1 MMKLPIVVCLLIVAA
16 ITAYRDPNM
25 TVPDQVEIKSGE
37 TGRIEVTLEHNQT
50 TMWNVNVYVDTA
62 QIDPTFLQRLE
73 ISADEENPIDLGE
86 EISFGTP
93 VTATI
98 DITVEAN
105 SPAGEVRIPIVAAG
119 KKGPCLKGCEPFLM
133 QKSTTL
139 VIKRQDPKLALF
151 LPESSFEV
159 LQGEN
164 VTLTVQLRNYGASTA
179 FVEELDAVPDSQLT
193 YKMQDPPRQIEP
205 GTTQSTFMTV
215 FTENAT
221 PGAYLIQVKLVYR
234 DEIQNRFTDSKTVY
248 ITVVQERTEV
258 PTITPTPS
266 SSPTTPPVE
275 EPGISAQYQ
284 YFLAGMFTGGSSFG
298 IAVML
303 GLFLKKRRP
312 PK

>member
-1 MMKLPIVVCLLIVAA
+1 MLAA
-16 ITAYRDPNM
+16 VTAYRDPNM
-25 TVPDQVEIKSGE
+25 TVPDQVEIRSGE
-37 TGRIEVTLEHNQT
+37 TGQITVTLVHTQT
-50 TMWNVNVYVDTA
+50 TMWNIKVYVDTA
-62 QIDPTFLQRLE
+62 QIDSTFLQRLD
-73 ISADEENPIDLGE
+73 ISADEQNPIDLGE
-86 EISFGTP
+86 EISFGTE

-105 SPAGEVRIPIVAAG
+105 SPAGEVRIPIIAAG

-151 LPESSFEV
+151 LPESEFEV

-179 FVEELDAVPDSQLT
+179 FVEELNAAPDSRLT
-193 YKMQDPPRQIEP
+193 YKMQDPPRQVEAGI
-205 GTTQSTFMTV
+205 TQSTVMTV

-221 PGAYLIQVKLVYR
+221 PGKYLVQVKLVYR
-234 DEIQNRFTDSKTVY
+234 DEIQNKFTDSKTIY
-248 ITVVQERTEV
+248 ITVVEQKTE
-258 PTITPTPS
+258 PPSTTPPS
-266 SSPTTPPVE
+266 SSTPTETPSVV
-275 EPGISAQYQ
+275 EPGTPTEYQ
-284 YFLAGMFTGGSSFG
+284 YFLAGMFTGGGSFG
-298 IAVML
+298 VAVML

>member
-1 MMKLPIVVCLLIVAA
+1 MMKLPIVLCILIVYAL
-16 ITAYRDPNM
+16 TAYRDPNM
-25 TVPDQVEIKSGE
+25 TLPDQVEIKSGE
-37 TGRIEVTLEHNQT
+37 TGHITVTLEHNQT
-50 TMWNVNVYVDTA
+50 SMWNVKVYVDTS
-62 QIDPTFLQRLE
+62 QIDFTFLQRLN

-86 EISFGTP
+86 EITFGTE

-159 LQGEN
+159 LQGET
-164 VTLTVQLRNYGASTA
+164 VPVEVQLKNYGASTA
-179 FVEELDAVPDSQLT
+179 YVEKLDAVPDIQLT
-193 YKMQDPPRQIEP
+193 YQMQDPPRQIEP
-205 GTTQSTFMTV
+205 GTTQSTVMTV
-215 FTENAT
+215 FTENAP
-221 PGAYLIQVKLVYR
+221 PGTYLVQIKLAYK

-248 ITVVQERTEV
+248 ITVVEQKTLPPLSTV
-258 PTITPTPS
+258 PPS
-266 SSPTTPPVE
+266 LSPTEPPVE
-275 EPGISAQYQ
+275 DLNPTKYQ
-284 YFLAGMFTGGSSFG
+284 YFLAGMFTGGSSFCA
-298 IAVML
+298 AVML

>member
-1 MMKLPIVVCLLIVAA
+1 MKLPIVVCILIVAA

-37 TGRIEVTLEHNQT
+37 TGQITVTLEHNQT
-50 TMWNVNVYVDTA
+50 TMWDVKVYVDTA
-62 QIDPTFLQRLE
+62 QIDPTFLQRLK
-73 ISADEENPIDLGE
+73 ISADGQNPIDLGE
-86 EISFGTP
+86 EISFGIE

-159 LQGEN
+159 LQGEK
-164 VTLTVQLRNYGASTA
+164 VTLTVQLKNYGASTA
-179 FVEELDAVPDSQLT
+179 FIEKLDAVPDIQLT
-193 YKMQDPPRQIEP
+193 YQMQDPPRQIEP
-205 GTTQSTFMTV
+205 GTTQSTVMTV
-215 FTENAT
+215 FTENAP
-221 PGAYLIQVKLVYR
+221 PGAYLVQIKLVYR

-248 ITVVQERTEV
+248 ITVVEQKTL
-258 PTITPTPS
+258 PPPS
-266 SSPTTPPVE
+266 TAPPSLSPTEPPVE
-275 EPGISAQYQ
+275 ERGNPTKYQ

-298 IAVML
+298 VAVML